1 MKQLILVI
9 LIALS
14 INVYAQEDKTV
25 TLVVSGSGKTQDE
38 AKQYALRSAIEQA
51 FGTFISSE
59 TIINNDSFVSDNITS
74 LSQGSVIS
82 FNILSSNILPD
93 SNVAI
98 TLSATVSI
106 SQMQKITESNGYV
119 ATIAGGLFGMNLKL
133 LKLQAAAEEKVILDM
148 ARKSLMILGNSI
160 DFKLEVIPPK
170 KSDLRMDLQQLLSEG
185 NYYNY
190 WKNTNQLSYDEIYK
204 IRLIVECQ
212 SNTNLDVFI
221 DYFISTL
228 EAVKMSESEIDFA
241 KQSGTKCYKLTRYN
255 GENPYYYLR
264 NYESVRIIYTLFERA
279 TLNLVNYDIVSN
291 DNIIN
296 YTPFYKK
303 GIDEDVNKHYERL
316 GNKNFNNE
324 RDIQILDSCHYVF
337 LHGLLSKRK
346 VSAGSEL
353 EKNYP
358 SNLYEAV
365 GRDRD
370 SYGFQFYKTDSDW
383 FWGQNQVIYHSAL
396 YSSRLGTFKSTPCKN
411 NMNIRY
417 QVFDYYM
424 PLKEVE
430 KLESIKIIKHD
441 NSSKAN

>member
-1 MKQLILVI
+1 
-9 LIALS
+9 
-14 INVYAQEDKTV
+14 
-25 TLVVSGSGKTQDE
+25 
-38 AKQYALRSAIEQA
+38 LRSAIEQA

-59 TIINNDSFVSDNITS
+59 TVINNDSFVSDNITS

-82 FNILSSNILPD
+82 FNILSSNVLPD

-106 SQMQKITESNGYV
+106 SQMQKITESKGYV
-119 ATIAGGLFGMNLKL
+119 ATIAGGLFGINLKL
-133 LKLQAAAEEKVILDM
+133 LKLQASAEEKVILDM
-148 ARKSLMILGNSI
+148 ARKSLIILGNSI

-185 NYYNY
+185 RYSDY
-190 WKNTNQLSYDEIYK
+190 WENTNQLSFDEIYK

-212 SNTNLDVFI
+212 SNSNLDVFI
-221 DYFISTL
+221 DYFMSTL

-241 KQSGTKCYKLTRYN
+241 KQSGSKYYKLTRYN
-255 GENPYYYLR
+255 GENPNYYLR
-264 NYESVRIIYTLFERA
+264 NYESVKIIYSLFERA

-291 DNIIN
+291 NNLIN

-303 GIDEDVNKHYERL
+303 GIDEDVSKHYERL
-316 GNKNFNNE
+316 GNKNFNHE

-337 LHGLLSKRK
+337 LHGLLSERK

-353 EKNYP
+353 GKNYP
-358 SNLYEAV
+358 SDLYGA
-365 GRDRD
+365 GGSDG
-370 SYGFQFYKTDSDW
+370 YGFQIYKTDSDW
-383 FWGQNQVIYHSAL
+383 FWGQKQEIYHSAL
-396 YSSRLGTFKSTPCKN
+396 YSSRLGTFKSMPCKN

-417 QVFDYYM
+417 QVFDYYL
-424 PLKEVE
+424 PLSDVE
-430 KLESIKIIKHD
+430 KLDSIKIIKHD